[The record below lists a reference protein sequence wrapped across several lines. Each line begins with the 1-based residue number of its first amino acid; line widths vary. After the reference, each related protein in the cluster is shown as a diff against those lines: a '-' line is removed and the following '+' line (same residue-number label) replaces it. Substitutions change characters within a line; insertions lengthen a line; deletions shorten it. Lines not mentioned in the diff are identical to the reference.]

1 MWSIL
6 STNKKQLARE
16 SFPALSAC
24 SCDCFEFLLVPLDC
38 MPLLWV
44 TWLTRIVYLYSFWF
58 YDAQLKTKTL
68 MPSWKPIGRYFD
80 LPWRDRSRSFVMR
93 PFCDFSNKLS
103 KLHDSSKLKFC
114 CLQKLAQKAVYLLI
128 VNWACSQTLYLLF
141 RDRAVCIALF
151 IFSRVLRSFSH
162 ARFTRT
168 LDKKPCTDRLCR
180 LEPLLSYPHK
190 SSTQRIRTEKAS
202 HLRISTWTQL
212 KMKN

>member
-1 MWSIL
+1 MSYVINQTSLSVFIL
-6 STNKKQLARE
+6 ILRCPVENLPT
-16 SFPALSAC
+16 
-24 SCDCFEFLLVPLDC
+24 
-38 MPLLWV
+38 
-44 TWLTRIVYLYSFWF
+44 
-58 YDAQLKTKTL
+58 
-68 MPSWKPIGRYFD
+68 GRYFD

-141 RDRAVCIALF
+141 RDRGVFIALF

-168 LDKKPCTDRLCR
+168 LDKKRA
-180 LEPLLSYPHK
+180 
-190 SSTQRIRTEKAS
+190 RTGYVD
-202 HLRISTWTQL
+202 
-212 KMKN
+212 

>member
-1 MWSIL
+1 MSYVINQTSLSVFVLIL
-6 STNKKQLARE
+6 RCPVENL
-16 SFPALSAC
+16 
-24 SCDCFEFLLVPLDC
+24 
-38 MPLLWV
+38 
-44 TWLTRIVYLYSFWF
+44 
-58 YDAQLKTKTL
+58 
-68 MPSWKPIGRYFD
+68 PIGRYFD

-141 RDRAVCIALF
+141 RDRGEFTAFF
-151 IFSRVLRSFSH
+151 IFFSRFALVLTRPLYSH
-162 ARFTRT
+162 ARQKT
-168 LDKKPCTDRLCR
+168 CTDRLCR

-202 HLRISTWTQL
+202 HFRTST
-212 KMKN
+212 